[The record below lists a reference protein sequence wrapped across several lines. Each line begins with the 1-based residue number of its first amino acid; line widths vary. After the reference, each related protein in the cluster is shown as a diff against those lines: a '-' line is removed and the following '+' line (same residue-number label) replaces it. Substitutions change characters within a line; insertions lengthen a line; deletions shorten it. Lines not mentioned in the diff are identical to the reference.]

1 MIVYFRVCWSLPA
14 DFSLTGLVAESLS
27 VAEPEDK
34 VNSSPGSLLQ
44 QQHDS
49 ADEDGDSRGR

>member
-1 MIVYFRVCWSLPA
+1 MIVYFRVWSSLPA
-14 DFSLTGLVAESLS
+14 DFNLTGRVAESLS
-27 VAEPEDK
+27 IAEPEEK

-44 QQHDS
+44 QQHES